1 MGSIRRLPVKS
12 VILDATAVTLAAEE
26 RSPVRRI
33 LRRWQDDSVDLYV
46 TAATLTEVLRGHTRD
61 ALIHRLLAA
70 TNIRVVDAELG
81 RAAGER
87 IGRTRVRGNVT
98 LDALV
103 AQVASGLPRPVVVM
117 TADVQDMTPLV
128 DSDVMVVD
136 VAA

>member
-103 AQVASGLPRPVVVM
+103 AEVASSLPRPVVVM

>member
-1 MGSIRRLPVKS
+1 VKS

-103 AQVASGLPRPVVVM
+103 AEVASSLPRPVVVM

>member
-103 AQVASGLPRPVVVM
+103 AQVASSLPRPVVVM